1 MNPSLLS
8 WLGVLPLLPA
18 TVTLAQSD
26 GLPEILPMRKRAQLH
41 DRWLGNRLDS
51 VVPMLMRR
59 EGIDCWVL
67 VAREYNEDPVVETML
82 PAKWLRA
89 RRRTILVFHDAG
101 SDPGVQRY
109 AVARYAVGELFPGA
123 WDKAEEP
130 DQWKCLAELLA
141 ELDPSRIAL
150 NVSEDF
156 ALADGMAHSE
166 HESLVGALSPALRT
180 RIVSGQALALGWLE
194 TRTEME
200 LAVYP
205 EICEIAHI
213 IISEGYESVRP
224 GVTTTADLEWW
235 YRERVA
241 ELKLDTWFHPSASV
255 QRHEAGEHSGSFASR
270 PDDLVILPGDLVHID
285 FGITNLGLNTD
296 TQQHAYVLRPGETRA
311 PEGLR
316 KAMRV
321 GNRLQ
326 DILMENFVR
335 GRTGNE
341 ILHATIER
349 AREEGIEP
357 TIYTHPLGFHGHGAG
372 PTIGLWDQQGG
383 VPGKGDYPLYERT
396 AHSIELNAAVSI
408 PSWDDQIV
416 RIMLEEDAYFDGERT
431 TFLDGRQE
439 ELILIGPRSDA
450 EASGEG

>member
-41 DRWLGNRLDS
+41 DRWLEHRLDS

-270 PDDLVILPGDLVHID
+270 PD
-285 FGITNLGLNTD
+285 
-296 TQQHAYVLRPGETRA
+296 AR
-311 PEGLR
+311 
-316 KAMRV
+316 RV
-321 GNRLQ
+321 GAPGSGCITVHSRERRPAWLSTPTPTSQCSTMCSKSRPCRLARTEMASASIERWRSSPPTTFGMTPPLGWFDFTSAYFGMPRLFVWSWENRPR
-326 DILMENFVR
+326 VR
-335 GRTGNE
+335 GRRVCSFQRPT
-341 ILHATIER
+341 R
-349 AREEGIEP
+349 AQ
-357 TIYTHPLGFHGHGAG
+357 
-372 PTIGLWDQQGG
+372 GLRRAYL
-383 VPGKGDYPLYERT
+383 PGYRR
-396 AHSIELNAAVSI
+396 VS
-408 PSWDDQIV
+408 
-416 RIMLEEDAYFDGERT
+416 
-431 TFLDGRQE
+431 
-439 ELILIGPRSDA
+439 
-450 EASGEG
+450 